1 MTALTIQPDTSP
13 DTTTLKTIDFNE
25 IQKQL
30 NQRGVRLERWQA
42 NATLPP
48 DADSDAVLAAY
59 AEDVE
64 TLRKEGFTTVDVVR
78 LVPDPTDPQW
88 KDKAQGARAKFLS
101 EHTHDDD
108 EVRFFIEGS
117 GAFYL
122 RIDGEVLSVVCEAG
136 DLICVPAGTTHWFD
150 MGTQPH
156 FAAIRFFKIA
166 EGWVGHFT
174 GDDISERFA
183 SYDTLVA

>member
-1 MTALTIQPDTSP
+1 MTALTIQPDSTP
-13 DTTTLKTIDFNE
+13 ETVTLKTNDFDE
-25 IQKQL
+25 IKLQL

-42 NATLPP
+42 KATLPP
-48 DADSDAVLAAY
+48 SADSESVLAAY
-59 AEDVE
+59 VDDVE
-64 TLRKEGFTTVDVVR
+64 KLRAEGFTTVDVVR
-78 LVPDPTDPQW
+78 LVPDPSDPEW
-88 KDKAQGARAKFLS
+88 PDKARGARAKFLS

-108 EVRFFIEGS
+108 EVRFFVEGS

-136 DLICVPAGTTHWFD
+136 DLISVPAGTTHWFD

-156 FAAIRFFKIA
+156 FAAIRFFRIP

-174 GDDISERFA
+174 GDNISERFP